1 MKTIPKKI
9 KSKNSGIAKP
19 KSKNAGK
26 KIGKWKETRGQRLPD
41 TKNVFEIVYRYG
53 TPSTGVR
60 EFYLGGEDVKTYM
73 SNLGSASIMGVVH
86 GMTFKPLA
94 WKVRKIK

>member
-1 MKTIPKKI
+1 MSTISKTI
-9 KSKNSGIAKP
+9 KSKNLGVAKL
-19 KSKNAGK
+19 KTKFTGK

-60 EFYLGGEDVKTYM
+60 EFYLEGEDVKTYM
-73 SNLGSASIMGVVH
+73 SNLGGASIMSVVH